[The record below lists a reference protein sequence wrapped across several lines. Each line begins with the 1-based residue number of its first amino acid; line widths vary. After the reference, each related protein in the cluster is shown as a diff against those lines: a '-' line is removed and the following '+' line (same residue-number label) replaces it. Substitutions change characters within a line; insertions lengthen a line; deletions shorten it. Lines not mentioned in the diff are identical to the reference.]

1 MSQQIEVS
9 VIVDNDTDDIYVKFS
24 GFADAEEAN
33 EYAEYLIEFL
43 PLALFESDT
52 KH

>member
-1 MSQQIEVS
+1 MSQHIDVS
-9 VIVDNDTDDIYVKFS
+9 VMVDEDTDDIYVKFS
-24 GFADAEEAN
+24 GFANSKDAN
-33 EYAEYLIEFL
+33 DYAEYLIRFL

>member
-9 VIVDNDTDDIYVKFS
+9 VIVDDDTDDIYVKFS
-24 GFADAEEAN
+24 GFADTEEAN